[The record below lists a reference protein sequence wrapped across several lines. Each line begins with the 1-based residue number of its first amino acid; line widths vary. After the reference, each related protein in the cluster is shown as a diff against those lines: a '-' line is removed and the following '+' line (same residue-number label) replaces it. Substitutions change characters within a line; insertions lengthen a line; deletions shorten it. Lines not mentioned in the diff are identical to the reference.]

1 MSIPVH
7 FPFLSQAEWLGCL
20 SEVQPVATEMLER
33 SDEDQRHLGYFHT
46 FREIGQQ
53 PSTWLRT
60 CELMWSH
67 AAEIARPGGWDFVPV
82 AIGIGRL
89 GIRGGLRAWRFARV

>member
-1 MSIPVH
+1 M
-7 FPFLSQAEWLGCL
+7 
-20 SEVQPVATEMLER
+20 
-33 SDEDQRHLGYFHT
+33 GYFHT

-60 CELMWSH
+60 CELMRTH

-82 AIGIGRL
+82 AVGSGSSESAGACAPGASQESRDQ
-89 GIRGGLRAWRFARV
+89 RGGRASGSFAHPWQVCVARSANLH